1 MIERMATTWETIEER
16 ERRVRGTRT
25 TSVLARA
32 AEQIPSGGNLKTAF
46 AERPF
51 ISREELRNIIRDH
64 DEGPVI
70 TLYLNFSGERL
81 VRDHPLF
88 LTVFDSLR
96 HGELEARKPYIESLP
111 HAGRLRVPE
120 DLAEV
125 HAFLDGFQPDGAR
138 AIVIFKQG
146 ARLNRVMPL
155 PVPVAD
161 SLTIDVD
168 PYIQPLEAILEEQ
181 RRVLVVD
188 LSKEK
193 TTVSVYELGYEEPVG
208 AIKAFV
214 PSDSVDASRPG
225 KVQRNRLTH
234 LQWHLKSS
242 AQLADRLFREKGADL
257 VALIGEEGLVQE
269 FEDYLPKAIR
279 DRLLA
284 RLRLSPDD
292 RTNRRRAA
300 LEGALAEA
308 RTRDEEAALGELG
321 FYKGHGRLAAGLEL
335 VIDAANLFLMRQ
347 LYLDDRLTRAGYV
360 CRSHHFLS
368 LTAGPC
374 PFDNQPLLPA
384 ENVIDE
390 LVEIARLHGV
400 QMMLVMSR
408 QDLLVPY
415 EGVAA
420 VLVTAVPIDELRAVS
435 VTS

>member
-1 MIERMATTWETIEER
+1 MIERVATTWETIEER

-32 AEQIPSGGNLKTAF
+32 AEQIPSGDNLKTAF

-51 ISREELRNIIRDH
+51 ISREELRNIISDH

-70 TLYLNFSGERL
+70 TLYLNFSDERL

-111 HAGRLRVPE
+111 HAQRLRVPE

-125 HAFLDGFQPDGAR
+125 HAFLDGFQPEGAR

-155 PVPVAD
+155 PVRVAD

-193 TTVSVYELGYEEPVG
+193 TTASVYELGYEEPVG

-225 KVQRNRLTH
+225 KVQRHRLTH

-242 AQLADRLFREKGADL
+242 AQLVDRLFREKGADL
-257 VALIGEEGLVQE
+257 VALIGEEDLVKE

-279 DRLLA
+279 ERLLA

-292 RTNRRRAA
+292 RTNKRRTA

-308 RTRDEEAALGELG
+308 RTRDEEAALSELG

-384 ENVIDE
+384 ENVVDE

-400 QMMLVMSR
+400 QVMLVMSR
-408 QDLLVPY
+408 QDLLGPY

>member
-1 MIERMATTWETIEER
+1 
-16 ERRVRGTRT
+16 
-25 TSVLARA
+25 
-32 AEQIPSGGNLKTAF
+32 
-46 AERPF
+46 
-51 ISREELRNIIRDH
+51 
-64 DEGPVI
+64 
-70 TLYLNFSGERL
+70 
-81 VRDHPLF
+81 
-88 LTVFDSLR
+88 
-96 HGELEARKPYIESLP
+96 
-111 HAGRLRVPE
+111 
-120 DLAEV
+120 
-125 HAFLDGFQPDGAR
+125 
-138 AIVIFKQG
+138 
-146 ARLNRVMPL
+146 
-155 PVPVAD
+155 
-161 SLTIDVD
+161 
-168 PYIQPLEAILEEQ
+168 
-181 RRVLVVD
+181 VVD

-193 TTVSVYELGYEEPVG
+193 TTASVYELGYEEPVG

-225 KVQRNRLTH
+225 KVQRHRLTH

-242 AQLADRLFREKGADL
+242 AQLVDRLFREKGADL
-257 VALIGEEGLVQE
+257 VALIGEEDLVKE

-279 DRLLA
+279 ERLLA

-292 RTNRRRAA
+292 RTNKRRTA

-308 RTRDEEAALGELG
+308 RTRDEEAALSELG

-335 VIDAANLFLMRQ
+335 VIDAANLFLLRP
-347 LYLDDRLTRAGYV
+347 LHLDDRLTRAGYV

-400 QMMLVMSR
+400 QVMLVMSR
-408 QDLLVPY
+408 QDLLGPY

>member
-1 MIERMATTWETIEER
+1 MATTWETIEER

-25 TSVLARA
+25 SSAMGRA
-32 AEQIPSGGNLKTAF
+32 AEQIPGGDNLKAAF
-46 AERPF
+46 AARPF
-51 ISREELRNIIRDH
+51 ISRQDLRNIAREH
-64 DEGPVI
+64 DEGPVL

-111 HAGRLRVPE
+111 HAQRLRVPE

-125 HAFLDGFQPDGAR
+125 HAFLEGFDPEGAR
-138 AIVIFKQG
+138 AIVVFKQG

-155 PVPVAD
+155 PVRVAD

-168 PYIQPLEAILEEQ
+168 PYIEPLEAILEEQ
-181 RRVLVVD
+181 RRVLVVE

-193 TTVSVYELGYEEPVG
+193 TTVSVYESGYEEPLG
-208 AIKAFV
+208 ALKAFV

-225 KVQRNRLTH
+225 KVQRHRLTH

-242 AQLADRLFREKGADL
+242 AQLADRLFREQGADRL
-257 VALIGEEGLVQE
+257 ALLGEDRITRE
-269 FEDYLPKAIR
+269 FEDYLPKALR

-284 RLRLSPDD
+284 RVSLSPDAHA
-292 RTNRRRAA
+292 NQRRAA
-300 LEGALAEA
+300 IDGALG
-308 RTRDEEAALGELG
+308 DERKREEETALGELG
-321 FYKGHGRLAAGLEL
+321 FYKGHGRLAAGLET

-347 LYLDDRLTRAGYV
+347 LFLDDRLTRAGFV

-368 LTAGPC
+368 LTAGAC

-384 ENVIDE
+384 ENVVDE
-390 LVEIARLHGV
+390 LLEIARLHGV
-400 QMMLVMSR
+400 EVMLVTHR
-408 QDLLVPY
+408 QDLLGAY

-420 VLVTAVPIDELRAVS
+420 VLVTAAPVDELRAVS